1 MNAMCDALSVSESG
15 FAAWRAGSTAKRWL
29 STPHLLAIIC
39 AIHAEYDGA
48 YGAPRLASEIKA
60 RGLPVSKE
68 RVRKLMQA
76 NGFRAR
82 HKRRHKATTNSAHY
96 LPVAQNVLNRQ
107 FQTTAPDQ
115 VWTADTTYIQTAEG
129 WLYLAV
135 VMDLYSRMIVG
146 YAMDARMTK
155 ELVLN
160 ALRMARFKR
169 KPKPG
174 LIHHSDRDSQY
185 CSYDYQAPIAD
196 MNAISSMSRKGNC
209 WDNAPMES
217 WFNSLKNERVLH
229 RRYQTRDEAKAG
241 LFDYIELFYNR
252 KRRHSGLGYGI
263 PSEFHLAWLAQ
274 KKRAALALRS
284 YPKNAVNLRR
294 RLF

>member
-1 MNAMCDALSVSESG
+1 MKYAWIRRHERAYPLNAMCDVLGVSESG
-15 FAAWRAGSTAKRWL
+15 FAAWRAGSAAKRWL
-29 STPHLLAIIC
+29 STPQLLTLIR
-39 AIHAEYDGA
+39 AIHAEFNGA
-48 YGAPRLASEIKA
+48 YGAPRMAREIKA
-60 RGLPVSKE
+60 RGSPVSKE

-76 NGFRAR
+76 NGVRAR
-82 HKRRHKATTNSAHY
+82 HKRRYKATTNSAHH

-115 VWTADTTYIQTAEG
+115 VWTADITYIQTAEG

-174 LIHHSDRDSQY
+174 LIHHSDRGSQY
-185 CSYDYQAPIAD
+185 CSHDHQALIAD
-196 MNAISSMSRKGNC
+196 MKAVSSMSRKGNC

-217 WFNSLKNERVLH
+217 WFNSLKNERVFH
-229 RRYQTRDEAKAG
+229 RRYQTRDEAKAD
-241 LFDYIELFYNR
+241 LFDYIEVFYNR

-263 PSEFHLAWLAQ
+263 PSEFHSAWLAQ
-274 KKRAALALRS
+274 QKLAA
-284 YPKNAVNLRR
+284 
-294 RLF
+294 

>member
-1 MNAMCDALSVSESG
+1 MRYAWIQRHERAYPLNAMCDLLRVSEGG

-29 STPHLLAIIC
+29 STPQLEAVIR
-39 AIHAEYDGA
+39 AIHAEFDGA
-48 YGAPRLASEIKA
+48 YGAPRMTREIKA

-76 NGFRAR
+76 NGIRAR
-82 HKRRHKATTNSAHY
+82 HKRRYKATTNSAHH

-115 VWTADTTYIQTAEG
+115 VWTADITYIQTAEG

-169 KPKPG
+169 KPEQP
-174 LIHHSDRDSQY
+174 
-185 CSYDYQAPIAD
+185 
-196 MNAISSMSRKGNC
+196 
-209 WDNAPMES
+209 
-217 WFNSLKNERVLH
+217 VL
-229 RRYQTRDEAKAG
+229 Q
-241 LFDYIELFYNR
+241 
-252 KRRHSGLGYGI
+252 S
-263 PSEFHLAWLAQ
+263 
-274 KKRAALALRS
+274 
-284 YPKNAVNLRR
+284 
-294 RLF
+294 